1 MKMNFKI
8 LNIDVRFSD
17 YIINGKDRIIGSV
30 YLENN
35 KHIFIDSGL
44 NQMTLRNHDDI
55 RELIQKEKKQ
65 IETLVRDHINQE
77 NEKYNTHL
85 P

>member
-17 YIINGKDRIIGSV
+17 YIINGNDRIIGSV

-55 RELIQKEKKQ
+55 RELTQKEKKQ
-65 IETLVRDHINQE
+65 METLVRDHLKILN
-77 NEKYNTHL
+77 K
-85 P
+85 